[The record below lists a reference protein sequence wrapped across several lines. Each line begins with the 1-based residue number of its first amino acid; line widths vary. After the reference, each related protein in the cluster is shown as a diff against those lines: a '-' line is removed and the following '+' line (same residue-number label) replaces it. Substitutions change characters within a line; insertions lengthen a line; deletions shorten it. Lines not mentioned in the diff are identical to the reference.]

1 MSVIMVSYY
10 LKKKNEIFFL
20 EYDEIIEQLK
30 SLQI

>member
-10 LKKKNEIFFL
+10 FKKKKIFFL